1 MPHHLHNVLK
11 NTGYIIK
18 LRLHIVID
26 HDSNSIVQIHF
37 ILKERLQE

>member
-11 NTGYIIK
+11 NTGYII
-18 LRLHIVID
+18 RLHIVID